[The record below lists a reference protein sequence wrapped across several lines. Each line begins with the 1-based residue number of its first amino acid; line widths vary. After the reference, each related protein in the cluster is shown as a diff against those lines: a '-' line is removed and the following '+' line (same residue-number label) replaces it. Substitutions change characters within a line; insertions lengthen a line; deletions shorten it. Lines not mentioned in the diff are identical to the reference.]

1 MNKLLQLLLLPL
13 LLLPLLSAR
22 AISPSENKSIGVTGE
37 ATSEPTLAVLLAFFN
52 VKFDALDAKVDAL
65 DAKVDALDAK
75 VDAKIDALDAKVD
88 AKFDALAADVA
99 ELLSASQT
107 PRSATR
113 VSGCAKVSTRLV
125 SFPDS
130 PLCSAFAY
138 NSSRTDA
145 VVFVTAAHCLK
156 GLSAGGTVALLGVGS
171 AAPLSCTRAAGL
183 SDPALDVAVLDCEG
197 AVPVLGLA
205 PSTRFAGGLS
215 QILAIAGFAKDA
227 YANATDF
234 HVREN
239 MIALNVNFARTVGVA
254 GPGVD
259 DGICTSS
266 DEDGRASAKP
276 LGFLDHRVTPG
287 MSGGPILD
295 MECGVVGI
303 ANGRSCGAG
312 TYVSLAPVDAFL
324 SARRT

>member
-1 MNKLLQLLLLPL
+1 MTKPLQLLL

-65 DAKVDALDAK
+65 DAKVDAKIDALDAK
-75 VDAKIDALDAKVD
+75 VDAKIDALD

-234 HVREN
+234 HVR
-239 MIALNVNFARTVGVA
+239 
-254 GPGVD
+254 
-259 DGICTSS
+259 
-266 DEDGRASAKP
+266 
-276 LGFLDHRVTPG
+276 
-287 MSGGPILD
+287 
-295 MECGVVGI
+295 
-303 ANGRSCGAG
+303 
-312 TYVSLAPVDAFL
+312 
-324 SARRT
+324 

>member
-1 MNKLLQLLLLPL
+1 MTKLLPL
-13 LLLPLLSAR
+13 LLLLLSAR
-22 AISPSENKSIGVTGE
+22 AISPSENKSIGVTAE
-37 ATSEPTLAVLLAFFN
+37 ATSEPTLADLLAFFN
-52 VKFDALDAKVDAL
+52 VKFDALDAKFDAKFDALDAKVDAL
-65 DAKVDALDAK
+65 DAKVDAK
-75 VDAKIDALDAKVD
+75 VDALDAKVD
-88 AKFDALAADVA
+88 AKIDALAADVA

-125 SFPDS
+125 SFPYS

-156 GLSAGGTVALLGVGS
+156 GLSAGGTVKLLGVGS

-183 SDPALDVAVLDCEG
+183 RDPALDVAVLDCEG

-215 QILAIAGFAKDA
+215 QILAIAGFAEDA
-227 YANATDF
+227 FANATDY
-234 HVREN
+234 HVREKK
-239 MIALNVNFARTVGVA
+239 IALNVNFAHTVGVA
-254 GPGVD
+254 GPGID
-259 DGICTSS
+259 NGTCTSS
-266 DEDGRASAKP
+266 DEDGRSSAKP

-303 ANGRSCGAG
+303 ANGRTCGAG